1 MQYIVTV
8 KHTITDTSI
17 NQRTLST
24 CTHLVDAT
32 DEANATSK
40 ITTYYT
46 AMNSGTIEHT
56 ASIVSISTLI
66 S

>member
-8 KHTITDTSI
+8 KKTTTDTSI
-17 NQRTLST
+17 NQHTSAT
-24 CTHLVDAT
+24 CVHLVDAT

-40 ITTYYT
+40 INTYYT
-46 AMNSGTIEHT
+46 AMNSGSIEYT
-56 ASIVSISTLI
+56 AHVISISTII

>member
-8 KHTITDTSI
+8 KKTTTDTSI
-17 NQRTLST
+17 NQHTSAT
-24 CTHLVDAT
+24 CVHLVDAT

-40 ITTYYT
+40 INTYYT
-46 AMNSGTIEHT
+46 AMNSGSIEYT
-56 ASIVSISTLI
+56 ADITSISTII

>member
-8 KHTITDTSI
+8 KKTTTDTSI
-17 NQRTLST
+17 NQHTST
-24 CTHLVDAT
+24 ICVHLVDAT

-40 ITTYYT
+40 INTYYT
-46 AMNSGTIEHT
+46 AMNSGTIEYT
-56 ASIVSISTLI
+56 ADIISISTTI

>member
-8 KHTITDTSI
+8 KHTTTNTSI
-17 NQRTLST
+17 TQRTLST

-40 ITTYYT
+40 INTYYT

-56 ASIVSISTLI
+56 ADVISISTLI

>member
-8 KHTITDTSI
+8 KHITIDTSI
-17 NQRTLST
+17 NQRTSTT

-40 ITTYYT
+40 INTYYT

-56 ASIVSISTLI
+56 ANVISITSTIS
-66 S
+66 

>member
-8 KHTITDTSI
+8 KKTTTDTSI
-17 NQRTLST
+17 NQHTSAT
-24 CTHLVDAT
+24 CVHLVDAT

-40 ITTYYT
+40 INTYYT
-46 AMNSGTIEHT
+46 AMNSGSIEYT
-56 ASIVSISTLI
+56 SQVISISTII